1 MALLY
6 CVFVVSC
13 IWFQV
18 HKLVLSPFPGITQQT
33 EGDLLGI
40 NGRRDAGEYETV
52 FFSLSQVWGC
62 IFWLRALLMK
72 EADKLA
78 CLVLFLLFQFH
89 STVRAH
95 FERGDKVRRP
105 IRIF

>member
-1 MALLY
+1 
-6 CVFVVSC
+6 
-13 IWFQV
+13 
-18 HKLVLSPFPGITQQT
+18 
-33 EGDLLGI
+33 
-40 NGRRDAGEYETV
+40 
-52 FFSLSQVWGC
+52 
-62 IFWLRALLMK
+62 MK

-105 IRIF
+105 IKDFLGSFLDTTVSALKVTIHVQHFKAA